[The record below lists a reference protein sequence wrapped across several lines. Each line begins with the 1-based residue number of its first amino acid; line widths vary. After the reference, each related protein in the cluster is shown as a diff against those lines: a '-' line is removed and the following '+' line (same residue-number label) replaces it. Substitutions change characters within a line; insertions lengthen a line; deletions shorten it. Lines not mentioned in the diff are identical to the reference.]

1 MVKHV
6 KTVRGSMGATA
17 SEGRTTGLWQ
27 RLLWGD
33 VRGRSTCY
41 IVIGLFLRLLG
52 VIYLVAFASFG
63 AQVTGL
69 VGSEGILPLTQD
81 LAALQEKH
89 GELAPLL
96 FPGVFW
102 FDASDLALQAT
113 CLTGAV
119 AALLLVLNIAT
130 RLMLPLLFMLYLS
143 LVYAGQVFM
152 NFQWDFMLLEAG
164 FLAIFLPWGSPVIVW
179 LMHWLLFRVRFQSG
193 VAKLMSGDE
202 SWAGFTA
209 LDYYFETQPIP
220 HMGAWF
226 AHQLPEWLLR
236 AGTGWTFFLELV
248 VPFMVFLPR
257 RPRFVA
263 AWLTIIM
270 QLMIMATSNHNF
282 FNLLTILLCL
292 LLFDDQAVKAVA
304 GGRWLNRLGEHIPRP
319 GRLANGLALLVA
331 AAIVSTSV
339 TMMWAVWGKRDLPAV
354 MDKPV
359 RWAVQWH
366 LVNNYHVFPVITTQ
380 RPELVVEGSDDGIFW
395 QPYVFRFKAGAP
407 ERIAPFIMPHQPR
420 LDWQMWFAA
429 LSPPHSRTAY
439 WITGFRQRLLEGSPD
454 VLALLSRNPFPDGP
468 PEYIRVRAE
477 SYRFTTADER
487 RDSGNWWVIEPLG
500 MYLPPAGL
508 QRVAP

>member
-1 MVKHV
+1 MVQQV

-17 SEGRTTGLWQ
+17 AQSHSSGFWQ
-27 RLLWGD
+27 RLLWGE
-33 VRGRSTCY
+33 VRRRSTYY

-52 VIYLVAFASFG
+52 LVYLAAFASF
-63 AQVTGL
+63 ATQVTGL

-81 LAALQEKH
+81 LALLRDQHAER
-89 GELAPLL
+89 APLL
-96 FPGVFW
+96 FPSVFW
-102 FDASDLALQAT
+102 LDASDLALQAA
-113 CLTGAV
+113 CLAGMV
-119 AALLLVLNIAT
+119 AAVLLVLNRAT
-130 RLMLPLLFMLYLS
+130 RLMLPLLFVLYLS

-152 NFQWDFMLLEAG
+152 SFQWDFMLLEAG
-164 FLAIFLPWGSPVIVW
+164 FLAIFLPWGSPVVVW

-202 SWAGFTA
+202 SWSGFTA
-209 LDYYFETQPIP
+209 LTHYFETQPIP
-220 HMGAWF
+220 HAGAWF

-236 AGTGWTFFLELV
+236 AGTGWTFFVELL

-263 AWLTIIM
+263 AWLTILM

-304 GGRWLNRLGEHIPRP
+304 RGRWLNRLGDSIPRP
-319 GRLANGLALLVA
+319 GRFANGVALLLGAV
-331 AAIVSTSV
+331 IVSTSA
-339 TMMWAVWGKRDLPAV
+339 TMMWAVWGQRDLPAV

-366 LVNNYHVFPVITTQ
+366 LINNYHVFPVITTR

-395 QPYVFRFKAGAP
+395 QAYGFRFKAGDPA
-407 ERIAPFIMPHQPR
+407 RMAPFIVPHQPR

-429 LSPPHSRTAY
+429 LVTPYTRTSY
-439 WITGFRQRLLEGSPD
+439 WINDFRQRLLEGSPD
-454 VLALLSRNPFPDGP
+454 VLALLSDNPFPEQP
-468 PEYIRVRAE
+468 PEYIRMRVER
-477 SYRFTTADER
+477 YRFTTADER
-487 RDSGNWWVIEPLG
+487 RASGNWWVIEPLG

-508 QRVAP
+508 PPATP

>member
-1 MVKHV
+1 MDQQE

-17 SEGRTTGLWQ
+17 LKTRTAGFWQ
-27 RLLWGD
+27 RLLWGE
-33 VRGRSTCY
+33 VRRRPSYY

-52 VIYLVAFASFG
+52 LVYLAAFASFG

-69 VGSEGILPLTQD
+69 VGSEGILPLAQD
-81 LAALQEKH
+81 LAVLQEEH
-89 GELAPLL
+89 GALAPML
-96 FPGVFW
+96 FPSVFW

-113 CLTGAV
+113 CLAGGV
-119 AALLLVLNIAT
+119 AAILLVLNIAT
-130 RLMLPLLFMLYLS
+130 RLMLPLLFALYLS

-164 FLAIFLPWGSPVIVW
+164 FLAIFLPWGSPVVIW

-193 VAKLMSGDE
+193 VAKLLSGDE

-209 LDYYFETQPIP
+209 LNHYFETQPIP
-220 HMGAWF
+220 HAGAWF

-236 AGTGWTFFLELV
+236 AGTGWTFFVELL

-292 LLFDDQAVKAVA
+292 LLFDDQAVNAVT
-304 GGRWLNRLGEHIPRP
+304 GWRWLNRLGERIPRP
-319 GRLANGLALLVA
+319 GRIANSFAMLLAAV
-331 AAIVSTSV
+331 IVSTSV
-339 TMMWAVWGKRDLPAV
+339 TMMWAVWGKRDLPAL

-366 LVNNYHVFPVITTQ
+366 LINNYHVFPVITTE
-380 RPELVVEGSDDGIFW
+380 RPELLVEGSNDGIFW
-395 QPYVFRFKAGAP
+395 HPYVFRYKAGEPA
-407 ERIAPFIMPHQPR
+407 RIAPFIVPHQPR

-429 LSPPHSRTAY
+429 LSPPHARTAF
-439 WITGFRQRLLEGSPD
+439 WIIDFRQRLLEGSPD
-454 VLALLSRNPFPDGP
+454 VLALLSSNPFPDEP
-468 PEYIRVRAE
+468 PAYIRVRIE
-477 SYRFTTADER
+477 KYRFTTMDER
-487 RDSGNWWVIEPLG
+487 RDSGNWWDVEPLG
-500 MYLPPAGL
+500 MYLPPAAL
-508 QRVAP
+508 QTAAP